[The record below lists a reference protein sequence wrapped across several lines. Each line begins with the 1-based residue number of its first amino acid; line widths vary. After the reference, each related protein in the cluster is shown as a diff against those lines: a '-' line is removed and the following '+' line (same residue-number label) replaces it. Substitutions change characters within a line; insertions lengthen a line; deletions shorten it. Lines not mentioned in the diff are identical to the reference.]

1 MAIPIGGQGGH
12 VPTSGFVVETMPQRI
27 VFGAGAIAT
36 APSEVSRAELKRVL
50 VIASGSSASI
60 AARIS
65 GDLGSVVAGHL
76 DEARQHVPRQLAEAA
91 RREAITTEADGL
103 IAVGGGSSIGLAK
116 AVAVRLGLPIIAVPV
131 TYSGSEVSA
140 VYGITDEHK
149 RTSKDPRALPRVV
162 IYDPELG
169 SALSSRV
176 TAATGF
182 NALAHAVEA
191 LYAPGRN
198 PTSSLQAVEAIRL
211 LASALPVLADRSDDI
226 EARSEALLGAY
237 LAGSASATAGT
248 ALQHKLAHVLGGTHD
263 LTHAEVH
270 AVLLPHVTAYNQSAV
285 RGPVGRCDGRAWCS
299 RYGYRSVASRAGD
312 RQPDELGRTGSRQG
326 GAGRGCGANSD
337 RSWGGQPPPCG
348 PTSRAGAARGRLC
361 RPVPEDQGGERTWV
375 SGNSW
380 TRRAATT

>member
-36 APSEVSRAELKRVL
+36 VPDEVSRAELKRVL

-91 RREAITTEADGL
+91 RMEAITTEADGL

-191 LYAPGRN
+191 LYCTRSEPHLVFAGRGGD
-198 PTSSLQAVEAIRL
+198 QAVGECPSRAC
-211 LASALPVLADRSDDI
+211 
-226 EARSEALLGAY
+226 RSERR
-237 LAGSASATAGT
+237 
-248 ALQHKLAHVLGGTHD
+248 HR
-263 LTHAEVH
+263 
-270 AVLLPHVTAYNQSAV
+270 SAV
-285 RGPVGRCDGRAWCS
+285 RS
-299 RYGYRSVASRAGD
+299 
-312 RQPDELGRTGSRQG
+312 
-326 GAGRGCGANSD
+326 
-337 RSWGGQPPPCG
+337 
-348 PTSRAGAARGRLC
+348 AARGLSGRVGIGNRRHGAAAQARPRVGGHARSDPCRGARRAPPPRHRVQPIRGQGTCWTVRRPPLVLPIRL
-361 RPVPEDQGGERTWV
+361 PVCGV
-375 SGNSW
+375 SGARSA
-380 TRRAATT
+380 TRRAWPNWVSTRRCWTRLRSKQ